1 MRCDIAK
8 RPDGHTGELL
18 FFDYALKRPYMQYG
32 VIGPDR
38 QLRHHIEVDLPGPSL
53 PHDMAITEWACPGP
67 VQARWRFR

>member
-1 MRCDIAK
+1 
-8 RPDGHTGELL
+8 
-18 FFDYALKRPYMQYG
+18 MQYG